1 MSDNNRQAEKGK
13 LLIAEP
19 LMGDANFDRTVVF
32 LTDHNAEGSVGF
44 IVNRVL
50 DISLDELVLDFPSFN
65 SPVNDGGPVQ
75 QDNLFFLHSKGR
87 ILSGSEE
94 IIPGIYWGG
103 DFNMLKE
110 LISLELIGVN
120 DIRFFM
126 GYSGWS
132 AGQLQAEMD
141 QNAWQ
146 VGNASPELIFNKNP
160 KGIWPKVIAGLG
172 GEYPLW
178 QNSPTDPSLN

>member
-1 MSDNNRQAEKGK
+1 MNEQNRKVGKGK

-19 LMGDANFDRTVVF
+19 LMGDANFDRTVIF
-32 LTDHNAEGSVGF
+32 LTDHNKEGSVGF
-44 IVNRVL
+44 IVNRLL
-50 DISLDELVLDFPSFN
+50 DISLDDLVLDFPSFN
-65 SPVNDGGPVQ
+65 SQINDGGPVQ
-75 QDNLFFLHSKGR
+75 QDNLFFLHSKGSL
-87 ILSGSEE
+87 LSGSEE

-103 DFNMLKE
+103 DYNMLKE
-110 LISLELIGVN
+110 LITLELIGAN

-132 AGQLQAEMD
+132 AGQLETEMD

-146 VGNASPELIFNKNP
+146 VGPASADLIFNKNP
-160 KGIWPKVIAGLG
+160 KTIWPKVISSLG